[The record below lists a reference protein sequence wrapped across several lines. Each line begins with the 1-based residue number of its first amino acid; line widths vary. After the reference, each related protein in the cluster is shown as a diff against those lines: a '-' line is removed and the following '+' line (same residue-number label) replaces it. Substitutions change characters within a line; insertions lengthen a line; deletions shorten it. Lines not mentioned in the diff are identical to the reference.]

1 MRHGFGHNKRML
13 VERHGISDRSD
24 KNEVNRKSTLSF
36 ICDIVEWVDLRTISS
51 LDFQEFLP
59 FW

>member
-1 MRHGFGHNKRML
+1 ML
-13 VERHGISDRSD
+13 VEIHGLSERSD
-24 KNEVNRKSTLSF
+24 KNEVNRKSILSF
-36 ICDIVEWVDLRTISS
+36 ICDIVEWVDLRTMSS